1 MSTNRK
7 RIYRSKLNEDDNSQ
21 SMNNPIANSIT
32 DPQLLKQYATIVNQK
47 LNLTKQY
54 DQQIDQLNRQLNQ
67 VLLQQAEKSNQIAQK
82 QQETQQVQEE
92 PATEQT
98 GNLTDNL

>member
-7 RIYRSKLNEDDNSQ
+7 RIYKSRLNEDDSSQ
-21 SMNNPIANSIT
+21 PMNNPIANSIT
-32 DPQLLKQYATIVNQK
+32 DPQLLKQYATIVNNK

-67 VLLQQAEKSNQIAQK
+67 ILVQQADKSAQIAQK
-82 QQETQQVQEE
+82 QQDTQQVQQE
-92 PATEQT
+92 PANTET
-98 GNLTDNL
+98 SNLTDNI